1 MSFNIS
7 PTNLQWNPTEGDFYQ
22 HEGNVIYP
30 ISTGQYSVPS
40 LECILP
46 NQEQDIYEN
55 YLFSQELPNLSG
67 KLFSDDDSTQTNAEL
82 LESLSS
88 DHYINQISNE
98 LLDNS
103 SPELYTL
110 RNCTELPDFVS
121 TKLSNIENDIK
132 LLESSH
138 YDKELI
144 QEKNYDPTSIRN
156 NTYELYT
163 NNAHVPIID
172 HCVESEKTNLLIL
185 PSEDA
190 DMLISLSN
198 SYWDPKSVLL
208 TKSAYSFAIEDIDV
222 CDEMF
227 KDFILKNIKKASSR
241 RRSSSNYGRIINSNS
256 NNIDLYLTFQRAK
269 DFITSNIPRD
279 LADAYNSTR
288 IPILNG
294 MSIDDIK
301 GILAKNNDF
310 FTKISEYCEQIQGMI
325 ENSGIDDI
333 SLIMQSKIK
342 VSSQHALSIPSS
354 KKRSDPF
361 QKKIKEML
369 MRIASSL
376 PQKILNEIENSSEI
390 SIRKWLFSECHGIY
404 IYDKSIGEI
413 CNTIIKANELIINDF
428 LLLSNID
435 DIAKTITKRN
445 YRCSCVSVVGNH
457 KLSTGKSVHS
467 HINILSN
474 QSLDQLR
481 ISLSKS
487 LVIHNRNVVSLD
499 KKTIEKMARCLIV
512 DLQNIS
518 LKSYSNTCSSAA
530 KNISLY

>member
-1 MSFNIS
+1 VGLIYMSFNIS

-227 KDFILKNIKKASSR
+227 KDFILKKKMHAE
-241 RRSSSNYGRIINSNS
+241 
-256 NNIDLYLTFQRAK
+256 LLWQQRQ
-269 DFITSNIPRD
+269 
-279 LADAYNSTR
+279 
-288 IPILNG
+288 
-294 MSIDDIK
+294 
-301 GILAKNNDF
+301 
-310 FTKISEYCEQIQGMI
+310 C
-325 ENSGIDDI
+325 
-333 SLIMQSKIK
+333 SLIFK
-342 VSSQHALSIPSS
+342 
-354 KKRSDPF
+354 
-361 QKKIKEML
+361 
-369 MRIASSL
+369 
-376 PQKILNEIENSSEI
+376 
-390 SIRKWLFSECHGIY
+390 
-404 IYDKSIGEI
+404 
-413 CNTIIKANELIINDF
+413 
-428 LLLSNID
+428 
-435 DIAKTITKRN
+435 
-445 YRCSCVSVVGNH
+445 
-457 KLSTGKSVHS
+457 
-467 HINILSN
+467 
-474 QSLDQLR
+474 
-481 ISLSKS
+481 
-487 LVIHNRNVVSLD
+487 
-499 KKTIEKMARCLIV
+499 
-512 DLQNIS
+512 
-518 LKSYSNTCSSAA
+518 
-530 KNISLY
+530 